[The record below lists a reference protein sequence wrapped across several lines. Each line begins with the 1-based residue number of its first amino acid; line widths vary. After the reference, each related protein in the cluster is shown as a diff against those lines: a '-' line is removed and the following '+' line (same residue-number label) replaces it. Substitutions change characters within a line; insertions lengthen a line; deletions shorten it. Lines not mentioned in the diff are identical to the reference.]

1 MKTIMK
7 RKNMLVYLMITIF
20 VLTTFTF
27 ASFAQTITENKIDLM
42 TDGVI
47 YPPEKGFGELFFDK
61 NGRTQIPVRWASG
74 VMGATLE
81 WNPETGGI
89 VITRG
94 EFKVEFEIGSNVYI
108 DNGTPKEMDT
118 VAFVIENRTYVPI
131 RFLAE
136 PLGYKVDYIRNQGQ
150 VKESKRDHVVKLIYT
165 GEVGEDETSQGVVGV
180 ADVSLINDA
189 NLKAL
194 WSQYPDHHFNV
205 KGESYIYYQSRD
217 NFVRIYIDKSMDGSY
232 MISGSL
238 TNLGEDMNAS
248 QFNIIKKV
256 FEATVENSE
265 ELYAKFVEG
274 YNGWY
279 QHGDDSDKA
288 SILSGQW
295 KNNNTSYTDGIEK
308 WKTLGNIEYKFE
320 LGRGVEMHYR
330 AK

>member
-74 VMGATLE
+74 VIGATLE

-180 ADVSLINDA
+180 KSINLITDA
-189 NLKAL
+189 NLKDL
-194 WSQYPDHHFNV
+194 WNQYPDDHFNV
-205 KGESYIYYQSRD
+205 KDEGYIYYQNQD
-217 NFVRIYIDKSMDGSY
+217 NAVEIHVIKGMDRSY

-238 TNLGEDMNAS
+238 TYLGEYMSAS
-248 QFNIIKKV
+248 QFKIIKKV
-256 FEATVENSE
+256 LETTVENSDA
-265 ELYAKFVEG
+265 LYAKYIEAYDAV
-274 YNGWY
+274 Y
-279 QHGDDSDKA
+279 K
-288 SILSGQW
+288 
-295 KNNNTSYTDGIEK
+295 NTSDDPQEVAKRIKWRDTNTSFTDGIEK
-308 WKTLGNIEYKFE
+308 WKTLGNVEYKFE

>member
-74 VMGATLE
+74 VIGATLE

-165 GEVGEDETSQGVVGV
+165 GEVEGEQE
-180 ADVSLINDA
+180 AENDSSSNNVKGI
-189 NLKAL
+189 NLKADFSKSKEL
-194 WSQYPDHHFNV
+194 QALKEKASLEFSEGYIGANFNPERSWIPPFMFSSNEEY
-205 KGESYIYYQSRD
+205 GYYDFTLPYDPQNEEAYLEVLKYALQHSVEAGDVIFDR
-217 NFVRIYIDKSMDGSY
+217 F
-232 MISGSL
+232 
-238 TNLGEDMNAS
+238 EDMNTTLSNRNLSKADRADYVS
-248 QFNIIKKV
+248 KNINKFIKVK
-256 FEATVENSE
+256 
-265 ELYAKFVEG
+265 EG
-274 YNGWY
+274 IYYNITADEG
-279 QHGDDSDKA
+279 
-288 SILSGQW
+288 
-295 KNNNTSYTDGIEK
+295 
-308 WKTLGNIEYKFE
+308 GNIGLIVSKTP
-320 LGRGVEMHYR
+320 LW
-330 AK
+330 

>member
-74 VMGATLE
+74 VIGATLE

-165 GEVGEDETSQGVVGV
+165 GEVGEDETSQGIVGV
-180 ADVSLINDA
+180 KDVSLINDA
-189 NLKAL
+189 NLKDL
-194 WSQYPDHHFNV
+194 WSQYPDDHFNV

-217 NFVRIYIDKSMDGSY
+217 NFVAIYVNKSMDGSY
-232 MISGSL
+232 MISGSM
-238 TNLGEDMNAS
+238 TNLGEDMSAS
-248 QFNIIKKV
+248 QFAIIEKV
-256 FEATVENSE
+256 LKATVENSE
-265 ELYAKFVEG
+265 ELYAKYIEA
-274 YNGWY
+274 Y
-279 QHGDDSDKA
+279 KA
-288 SILSGQW
+288 MYGNKTNDPQEVAKRIKW
-295 KNNNTSYTDGIEK
+295 RDTNTSFTDGIEK

>member
-74 VMGATLE
+74 VIGATLE

-165 GEVGEDETSQGVVGV
+165 GEVGGEDNSQGIVGV
-180 ADVSLINDA
+180 KDVSLLSDA
-189 NLKAL
+189 NLKDL
-194 WSQYPDHHFNV
+194 WNQYPDHHFNV
-205 KGESYIYYQSRD
+205 KDESYIYYQSRD
-217 NFVRIYIDKSMDGSY
+217 NFVQIHINKSMDGSY
-232 MISGSL
+232 MISASQ
-238 TNLGEDMNAS
+238 TNGAKDMSAS
-248 QFNIIKKV
+248 QFKIIKQV
-256 FEATVENSE
+256 LNATVENSD

-279 QHGDDSDKA
+279 QHGDESDKA

-295 KNNNTSYTDGIEK
+295 KNNNTSYTDGVEK

-320 LGRGVEMHYR
+320 LQGGVAMYYR